1 MRVKRWIIAGLAA
14 AIALTLVAG
23 VVVAQTRTAQPTA
36 EVQLRLW
43 EHEDDASRNWISI
56 RPHGGPW
63 LPATTPLLFD
73 DGHTPD
79 GRYRLARVVIESPV
93 PEPVPA
99 GVRITDT
106 SCYRGQF
113 NAFLT
118 LHGAIENASD
128 ATIREVTVTAALRD
142 RTGVEVAQGS
152 AVVLHGISP
161 WGKREFAINFYTAAG
176 TRGTCHVL
184 ALEYRAAAGH
194 ETLAEAPR

>member
-1 MRVKRWIIAGLAA
+1 MAGAVL
-14 AIALTLVAG
+14 
-23 VVVAQTRTAQPTA
+23 AQTRTAQPTA
-36 EVQLRLW
+36 EVQLRIW
-43 EHEDDASRNWISI
+43 ESAEDPTENWISI

-63 LPATTPLLFD
+63 LPQTTPLLLD
-73 DGHTPD
+73 DGHSPD
-79 GRYRLARVVIESPV
+79 GQYRYAHLVVESPV

-118 LHGAIENASD
+118 LHGTIENVTD
-128 ATIREVTVTAALRD
+128 ATIADVVVTGALRD

-161 WGKREFAINFYTAAG
+161 WGKRTFAINFYTAAG
-176 TRGTCHVL
+176 AKGTCHVL
-184 ALEYRAAAGH
+184 ALEYRA
-194 ETLAEAPR
+194 TLRHDALPEPEPPR

>member
-1 MRVKRWIIAGLAA
+1 MKNWVIAILAA

-43 EHEDDASRNWISI
+43 ERHDDPSRNWISI
-56 RPHGGPW
+56 RPHGAPW
-63 LPATTPLLFD
+63 LPQTTPLLFD

-79 GRYRLARVVIESPV
+79 GRYRLAHIVIESPV

-99 GVRITDT
+99 GLRITDT

-118 LHGAIENASD
+118 LHGTLENVTD
-128 ATIREVTVTAALRD
+128 ATIGDVTVTAALRD

-161 WGKREFAINFYTAAG
+161 WGKRTFAINFYTAAG

-184 ALEYRAAAGH
+184 AVEYHASVRFDA
-194 ETLAEAPR
+194 LAEAPR